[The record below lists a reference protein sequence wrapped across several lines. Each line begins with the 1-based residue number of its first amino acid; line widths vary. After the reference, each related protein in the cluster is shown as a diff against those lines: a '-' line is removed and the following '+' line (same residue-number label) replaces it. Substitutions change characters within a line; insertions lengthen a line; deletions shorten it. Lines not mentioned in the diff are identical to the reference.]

1 MNNTMNDVNKK
12 MDQFQNLK
20 SGKKKSKGFNTSRS
34 KVSSSA
40 ARINMR
46 EFKPAPTVQ
55 DHQKITMAD
64 RVFERENDEYFNTG
78 IYNKKQRKNR
88 F

>member
-1 MNNTMNDVNKK
+1 MNDVNKR
-12 MDQFQNLK
+12 MDSFQNLK
-20 SGKKKSKGFNTSRS
+20 YGKRKVTGFNTSRS
-34 KVSSSA
+34 KVSNST

-46 EFKPAPTVQ
+46 EFKPAPRVQ

-78 IYNKKQRKNR
+78 IYNKKGRKNR